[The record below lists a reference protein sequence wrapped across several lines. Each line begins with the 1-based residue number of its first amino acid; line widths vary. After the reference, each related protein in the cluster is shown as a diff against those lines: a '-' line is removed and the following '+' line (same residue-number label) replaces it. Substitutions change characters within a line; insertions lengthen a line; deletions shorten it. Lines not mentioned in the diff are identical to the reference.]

1 MLFLNPFR
9 ERFFL
14 SKDNSPFSPSPPPMI
29 VFTVVLSV
37 YSSPRSVTT
46 RSDCCCCWHFNPKPS
61 YFHHPTGG
69 GVTADDKEATL
80 NENAGA
86 DAVSFTSAILGG
98 GYITDEEGAAPK
110 EKFLTAIAA
119 VTEAISAGVIS
130 SNGPMEKSAAGTE
143 EAFS

>member
-1 MLFLNPFR
+1 M
-9 ERFFL
+9 
-14 SKDNSPFSPSPPPMI
+14 
-29 VFTVVLSV
+29 
-37 YSSPRSVTT
+37 
-46 RSDCCCCWHFNPKPS
+46 
-61 YFHHPTGG
+61 
-69 GVTADDKEATL
+69 TADDKEATL

-143 EAFS
+143 EAFSCFSFALLSQETDPVTLLMAEEENEPKENLPIPPDFGGANKAETKDKPP